1 MVPWKE
7 SQRRPLLQTKRQIQE
22 TTYAGEEPKC
32 VGNGN
37 AARDHMIFNGNA
49 ARDHVIFNG
58 NGQLVLML
66 AKE

>member
-37 AARDHMIFNGNA
+37 AARDH
-49 ARDHVIFNG
+49 VIFNG